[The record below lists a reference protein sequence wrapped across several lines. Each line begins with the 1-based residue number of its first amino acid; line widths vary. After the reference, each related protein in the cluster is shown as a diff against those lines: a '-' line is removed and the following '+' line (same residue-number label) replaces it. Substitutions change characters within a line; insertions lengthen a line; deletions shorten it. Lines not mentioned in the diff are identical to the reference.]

1 MKNRKTPAW
10 KIYFDKQ
17 GIRTTQQ
24 IIKAFGSYKSFCLP
38 EQDILAKMMGAK
50 MQYY

>member
-1 MKNRKTPAW
+1 MKNRKTLAW

-24 IIKAFGSYKSFCLP
+24 IIKAFASYKSFCLP
-38 EQDILAKMMGAK
+38 EQDILGKIMGAK
-50 MQYY
+50 LHSY